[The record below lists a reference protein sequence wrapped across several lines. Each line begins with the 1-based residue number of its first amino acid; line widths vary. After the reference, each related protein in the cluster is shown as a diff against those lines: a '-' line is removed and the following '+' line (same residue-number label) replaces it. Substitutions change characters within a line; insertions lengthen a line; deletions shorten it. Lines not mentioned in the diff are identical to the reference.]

1 MSPSQ
6 FTFWLSGFLEAAGTN
21 GLQQYQVNKI
31 LDGLKGV
38 DYTPSYPVL
47 DPTINPI
54 SYPTSNDEMVPY
66 GTICGCNPANGGS
79 GICGCIMG
87 NKMVPKDYNTKSN
100 LYTTTTELNGFNA
113 INWGLKERTK

>member
-6 FTFWLSGFLEAAGTN
+6 FTFWLKGFLEAAGNN

-31 LDGLKGV
+31 LDVLKGI
-38 DYTPSYPVL
+38 DYTPSYPL
-47 DPTINPI
+47 SSPI
-54 SYPTSNDEMVPY
+54 PYTSNDEMVPY

-87 NKMVPKDYNTKSN
+87 NKMVPKNYRDTKSN
-100 LYTTTTELNGFNA
+100 LYTTTTELNGLNA
-113 INWGLKERTK
+113 INWDFKEHTK